1 MIVKLV
7 PNSFI
12 QYHCSVMTSLQLSK
26 VVTNCKKVINWFL
39 CVLAYHKVR
48 HIKPLNWKV
57 HMCILLSIIAT
68 EPFQIYQQNWW
79 HIINLYFFHCLFMR
93 NAFVTVPRIGLRQIL
108 RLVELSETVLDTN
121 ILSCFVDITCT
132 SKLWVFILCCSIQSA
147 VQCPTTLWIELNC
160 YFKFWTLW
168 KLQILGIWTISI
180 YLLTGLFTL
189 RFLRLFY
196 LVKLRLLLL

>member
-7 PNSFI
+7 PNSLI
-12 QYHCSVMTSLQLSK
+12 QYHCSVMTSLKLSK

-48 HIKPLNWKV
+48 HIKPLNRKFY
-57 HMCILLSIIAT
+57 MCILLCIIT
-68 EPFQIYQQNWW
+68 TKSFQIYQQNWW
-79 HIINLYFFHCLFMR
+79 HIVYLYFFHRLFMR

-132 SKLWVFILCCSIQSA
+132 SKL
-147 VQCPTTLWIELNC
+147 
-160 YFKFWTLW
+160 
-168 KLQILGIWTISI
+168 
-180 YLLTGLFTL
+180 
-189 RFLRLFY
+189 
-196 LVKLRLLLL
+196 